1 VERVGDFTTL
11 EEELLLSELC
21 FLCCEAP
28 AAEEEEE
35 EEEEDV
41 VQICARIGFW
51 GFLVLEKSKQQQ
63 HKPQGPSD
71 LLQVRMYGMYR
82 SKREGERIL
91 KVKKKLFAGL
101 HGNCVL
107 TFLL

>member
-11 EEELLLSELC
+11 EEELLLSELY
-21 FLCCEAP
+21 FLCCEAA
-28 AAEEEEE
+28 AAEDEEEG
-35 EEEEDV
+35 DV

-63 HKPQGPSD
+63 HKLQGPSD
-71 LLQVRMYGMYR
+71 LLQVCMYGMYR
-82 SKREGERIL
+82 SKREGESNL
-91 KVKKKLFAGL
+91 KVKKKFFAGW

-107 TFLL
+107 TLLL